1 MYTSTNTKSG
11 STTSITTLDIF
22 LPSSPYITQYDL
34 ENAVKYIHT
43 DIKSFNNNITALF
56 TELLDTNYKQ
66 DAKLDKQDKKITELS
81 SKLSTY
87 EDLLEEISINKTQL
101 QTLKLQVK

>member
-1 MYTSTNTKSG
+1 MYPSTSTLSRP
-11 STTSITTLDIF
+11 TTSITTLSIV
-22 LPSSPYITQYDL
+22 PYTSPYITQYDL